1 MAFIDSLEAVTAEE
15 WDQLRGTNTPFLC
28 HAFLYGLEAT
38 GCTTTA
44 TGWTPHH
51 WIERNSD
58 GQLMAAM
65 PCYRKYHSFGEYV
78 FDWAWADAWAHYGR
92 DYYPKLLSAVPF
104 TPCEG
109 PRLLT
114 HPEADAASAGLR
126 STEAILADMAEGSA
140 SSWHLLFPDTDSR
153 HCLDQTQWLR
163 RLSCEFHWYNP
174 GFSDFEAFLATL
186 KSRKRKQIRR
196 ERRLVS
202 DQGIEFRHY
211 HGARGIPEAALEAF
225 HIFYQATYL
234 KRGQRPYLNRDFFQ
248 YLADRMPEQLTLVMA
263 VHQGRYV
270 AAALFLHDEDRLYGR
285 YWGCLEEYD
294 QLHFEACYYQG
305 IDLCIERGL
314 SRFDAGAQG
323 EHKLKRGFQPELFE
337 SYHWV
342 ADEQLRPAV
351 ADFCQR
357 EAAAVRAYAQ
367 DIESELP
374 FSEAAS
380 QDPGPLSVPTE

>member
-1 MAFIDSLEAVTAEE
+1 MAFIDSLATIEPAE
-15 WDQLRGTNTPFLC
+15 WNALLGTHSPFLR
-28 HAFLYGLEAT
+28 HEFLYGLEAT
-38 GCTTTA
+38 GCTTTE

-51 WIERNSD
+51 WIERTREGD
-58 GQLMAAM
+58 LRAAL
-65 PCYRKYHSFGEYV
+65 PCYLKHHSFGEYV
-78 FDWAWADAWAHYGR
+78 FDWAWAEAWAHYGR

-109 PRLLT
+109 PRLLL
-114 HPEADAASAGLR
+114 HPESDGAGIGGR
-126 STEAILADMAEGSA
+126 STDALLAEMAEGSA
-140 SSWHLLFPDTDSR
+140 SSWHLLFPDAQSR
-153 HCLDQTQWLR
+153 HWLDWDQWLR

-196 ERRLVS
+196 ERRLVA

-211 HGARGIPEAALEAF
+211 TGSAGIPGAALEAF
-225 HIFYQATYL
+225 NVFYQATYL

-263 VHQGRYV
+263 VHQGHYV
-270 AAALFLHDEDRLYGR
+270 AAALFLHDQDRLYGR

-294 QLHFEACYYQG
+294 QLHFETCYYQG

-337 SYHWV
+337 SFHWV
-342 ADEQLRPAV
+342 TDDQLRPAV
-351 ADFCQR
+351 ADFCRR
-357 EAAAVRAYAQ
+357 EAEAIRGYVREVQ
-367 DIESELP
+367 GELP
-374 FSEAAS
+374 FRDSPPE
-380 QDPGPLSVPTE
+380 T

>member
-1 MAFIDSLEAVTAEE
+1 MAFIDSLAAIEPSE
-15 WDQLRGTNTPFLC
+15 WNRLQGTHSPFLR
-28 HAFLYGLEAT
+28 HEFLYGLETT

-51 WIERNSD
+51 WIERD
-58 GQLMAAM
+58 DQGQLMAAL
-65 PCYRKYHSFGEYV
+65 PCYRKHHSFGEYV
-78 FDWAWADAWAHYGR
+78 FDWAWAEAWAHYGR

-109 PRLLT
+109 PRLLL
-114 HPEADAASAGLR
+114 HPDADGASTGFR
-126 STEAILADMAEGSA
+126 STQAVLAELEGGSY
-140 SSWHLLFPDTDSR
+140 SSWHLLFPDAESQ
-153 HCLDQTQWLR
+153 HHLDRDQWLR
-163 RLSCEFHWYNP
+163 RLSCEFHWHNP
-174 GFSDFEAFLATL
+174 GFPNFEGFLATL

-196 ERRLVS
+196 ERRLVA

-211 HGARGIPEAALEAF
+211 SGRNGIPENALEAF
-225 HIFYQATYL
+225 HVFYQATYL

-263 VHQGRYV
+263 VHQGHYV
-270 AAALFLHDEDRLYGR
+270 AAALFLHDEQRLYGR

-305 IDLCIERGL
+305 IDLCIERAL

-337 SYHWV
+337 SFHWV
-342 ADEQLRPAV
+342 GDEQLRPAV
-351 ADFCQR
+351 ADFCRR
-357 EAAAVRAYAQ
+357 EAQAIRAYTEKAAQ
-367 DIESELP
+367 ELP
-374 FSEAAS
+374 FVSS
-380 QDPGPLSVPTE
+380 STSPGPGSSN